1 MSVTL
6 LPWISIPKISYKT
19 DSNLWNSSV
28 TDKKMG
34 GRRRRKKRR
43 CFHFLISSRRWKEGR
58 EEARGFFY
66 SSIFLFLFGRCCV
79 AVAPKKRQF
88 HGAPGI
94 EMKQKKIFFIISDP
108 DMLIRN
114 HLWGIKRQQSSSKIR
129 ETIIPK
135 WNFWVVEK
143 AFFFSF
149 HIFHLFLWGK
159 NRREA
164 SAGGGPPLPPLQKL
178 AIHKRTHRSLKKKM
192 EKKERSGRRNF
203 KLWGLASLWW
213 HRWNLERKRP

>member
-1 MSVTL
+1 ME
-6 LPWISIPKISYKT
+6 
-19 DSNLWNSSV
+19 
-28 TDKKMG
+28 
-34 GRRRRKKRR
+34 GRK
-43 CFHFLISSRRWKEGR
+43 R

-192 EKKERSGRRNF
+192 EKKKEVGGGIPNFRVSHHSGDIVGTERS
-203 KLWGLASLWW
+203 
-213 HRWNLERKRP
+213 ERDHNHISFFTREEKYIHSFPLFFVT